1 MGYGGR
7 TRVGMGKIKENIKK
21 EIKYYKLDYLLIV
34 GFIFLIINGLVPI
47 YLKSQ
52 GMLTFSKQY
61 KQDCNIAS
69 IVLLGL
75 WITIT
80 FFTIRERHYY
90 RLTGRNYTKDHRTYG
105 WSYYQLTE
113 YFSDS
118 EPHLLDTSSFPQKDW
133 KEASGLIFGYSDDR
147 LITLPSNTEGNIAV
161 FGPPGSGKTSG
172 IAIPNAISFEGSVLA
187 VDVKG
192 DIYNYVSQHSDRKI
206 LRFCPDHPDALHVS
220 CHFDPFNNINQM
232 SIADRKLFIENMAI
246 ILIPDENSS
255 DGNYFSSRARKYFQ
269 GITHLLL
276 YNDPNTSFPDVI
288 HAILNGD
295 PFTWVKKAITSPCIE
310 AKELLSSFRGNST
323 RNVSGVY
330 DALTTSIIQF
340 SNPILNE
347 LLSKSSNEI
356 TMQHLDDGYD
366 ITLQISQQHLKSYSQ
381 LFTLILQS
389 FSTAFKSR
397 PDSSTGVKNRPI
409 LMLLDEFPQLTFSY
423 SLINENL
430 STLRSK
436 SIICMLIQQNISQL
450 DQKYG
455 SSASKAL
462 IGNCSYQIILGS
474 NEAQSSR
481 IYADMFGTKKCLKV
495 NYSKPTI
502 GQKTETR
509 SIQEAREPV
518 FNPTDF
524 GDLPASNSMILYF
537 KGKYLK
543 CSKINCYK

>member
-1 MGYGGR
+1 
-7 TRVGMGKIKENIKK
+7 MGKIKEKIIK
-21 EIKYYKLDYLLIV
+21 EMKYYKLDHLLIV
-34 GFIFLIINGLVPI
+34 GFIFLIINRLIPI

-52 GMLTFSKQY
+52 GMITFSQQY

-69 IVLLGL
+69 IVLFGL
-75 WITIT
+75 WIAIT

-90 RLTGRNYTKDHRTYG
+90 RLTGRNYTKDHRTYD
-105 WSYYQLTE
+105 WSYYQLTN

-133 KEASGLIFGYSDDR
+133 KETYGLIFGYYDDR

-172 IAIPNAISFEGSVLA
+172 IAIPNAISFDGSVLA

-220 CHFDPFNNINQM
+220 CHFDPFNNIDRM

-276 YNDPNTSFPDVI
+276 YDNPDTSFPDVI

-295 PFTWVKKAITSPCIE
+295 PFTWVKKAIASHCIE
-310 AKELLSSFRGNST
+310 SKELLSSFYGNNAK
-323 RNVSGVY
+323 NVSGVY
-330 DALTTSIIQF
+330 DALTTAIIQF
-340 SNPILNE
+340 SNPVLDE
-347 LLSKSSNEI
+347 LLSKSSNSI

-366 ITLQISQQHLKSYSQ
+366 IYLQIEQQHLKTYAQ

-389 FSTAFKSR
+389 FSTAFVTR

-436 SIICMLIQQNISQL
+436 SIICMLIQQNMSQL
-450 DQKYG
+450 EHKYG
-455 SSASKAL
+455 EIGAKAL
-462 IGNCSYQIILGS
+462 VGNCNYQVILGS
-474 NEAQSSR
+474 NDIKSSKT
-481 IYADMFGTKKCLKV
+481 YSDTFGTKKCLRV

-502 GQKTETR
+502 GQKNETK
-509 SIQEAREPV
+509 SIQESREPV

-524 GDLPASNSMILYF
+524 GDLPASNSTILYF
-537 KGKYLK
+537 NGKYLK

>member
-1 MGYGGR
+1 
-7 TRVGMGKIKENIKK
+7 MGKIKENIIK
-21 EIKYYKLDYLLIV
+21 EMKYYRLDYLLIV

-52 GMLTFSKQY
+52 GMITFSHQY

-75 WITIT
+75 WITIA
-80 FFTIRERHYY
+80 FLTIRERHYY
-90 RLTGRNYTKDHRTYG
+90 RLTGRNYTKDHRTYD
-105 WSYYQLTE
+105 WSYYQLTD

-172 IAIPNAISFEGSVLA
+172 IGIPNAISFEGSVLA

-192 DIYNYVSQHSDRKI
+192 DIYNYVSQHSNRKI

-276 YNDPNTSFPDVI
+276 YNNPDTSFPDVI
-288 HAILNGD
+288 HAILQGN
-295 PFTWVKKAITSPCIE
+295 PVMWVKKAMTSQCIE
-310 AKELLSSFRGNST
+310 AKELLSSFRQN
-323 RNVSGVY
+323 NIKNISGVY
-330 DALTTSIIQF
+330 DHLCSSAVKF
-340 SNPILNE
+340 SNPILDE
-347 LLSKSSNEI
+347 LLSKNDHSLSIKE
-356 TMQHLDDGYD
+356 LDNQSD
-366 ITLQISQQHLKSYSQ
+366 IYLQIDQNHLKTYAP
-381 LFTLILQS
+381 LFTLILQYFTNS
-389 FSTAFKSR
+389 FVSR

-436 SIICMLIQQNISQL
+436 SIICMLIQQNMSQL
-450 DQKYG
+450 EQKYG
-455 SSASKAL
+455 EIGAKAL
-462 IGNCSYQIILGS
+462 VGNCNFWEILGS
-474 NEAQSSR
+474 NDIKSSKT
-481 IYADMFGTKKCLKV
+481 YSDTFGTKKCLRV
-495 NYSKPTI
+495 NYSKPTV
-502 GQKTETR
+502 GQKTETK